1 MQKDMKVI
9 NILVN
14 KELHKKLAKLAIDKE
29 VSVKDV
35 CIELLEKYAKTKKFE
50 EVEEV

>member
-14 KELHKKLAKLAIDKE
+14 KDLHKKIAKIAIDKE

-35 CIELLEKYAKTKKFE
+35 CIELLERSVKNKKFD